1 MFVKNAIFLYFFISI
16 FQTTPFF
23 SLSLSSNRVPHTL
36 INFIPHSPNKT
47 KRKNMTWQHSNRE
60 KKKTPVEAWTL
71 VSEFYE
77 ICLLWVYRRGGRF
90 YTNLEIPLSR
100 TTLFFFWEMIEGQA
114 KPELGN
120 GKFIKQ
126 QFCDNEHSGFK
137 VISSEY
143 KIDWRFKIN
152 SIQVSGRIWKK
163 VEIYRQIFDDISS
176 KLVSQISQ
184 QWKTVLDC

>member
-1 MFVKNAIFLYFFISI
+1 LFVKNAIFLYIFYIHISNNS
-16 FQTTPFF
+16 F

-100 TTLFFFWEMIEGQA
+100 TTLFFFEKWLKA
-114 KPELGN
+114 KQNPSSGMANSLNNSSAIMNIVGL
-120 GKFIKQ
+120 KWFRASIK
-126 QFCDNEHSGFK
+126 S
-137 VISSEY
+137 
-143 KIDWRFKIN
+143 IDDLKSIRFKW
-152 SIQVSGRIWKK
+152 VDEFEKK
-163 VEIYRQIFDDISS
+163 LRYIAKYLMIYLPTLFHEFLSNE
-176 KLVSQISQ
+176 
-184 QWKTVLDC
+184 WPY